1 MIIDRACLEGFGI
14 REFLIS
20 RIEKNLGEGFIL
32 DAENL
37 SKLRE
42 SDFPI
47 HRLLK
52 SITDEMSFDDF
63 KGSLEVFS
71 KYAPGQIFVAYS
83 NELSDSQK
91 VELILADPVY
101 CLQHRVEDIPD
112 DLFMKLLEIEP
123 RATLQFASEKIS
135 NSKLKEFAAHHPQII
150 ARHKS
155 EVLSDEQI
163 LTLAETDLRVLFHHL
178 KERSEQLGID
188 FSPLYHSRHFDLG
201 VPMGDPAVK
210 VRTMNRIAEIR
221 CRECNFI
228 ALGNERTGSRSHE
241 GRMCDHYKLS
251 CMICKTEDEAFFYFQ
266 D

>member
-83 NELSDSQK
+83 N
-91 VELILADPVY
+91 
-101 CLQHRVEDIPD
+101 
-112 DLFMKLLEIEP
+112 
-123 RATLQFASEKIS
+123 
-135 NSKLKEFAAHHPQII
+135 
-150 ARHKS
+150 
-155 EVLSDEQI
+155 
-163 LTLAETDLRVLFHHL
+163 
-178 KERSEQLGID
+178 
-188 FSPLYHSRHFDLG
+188 G
-201 VPMGDPAVK
+201 VRFTK
-210 VRTMNRIAEIR
+210 MN
-221 CRECNFI
+221 
-228 ALGNERTGSRSHE
+228 
-241 GRMCDHYKLS
+241 
-251 CMICKTEDEAFFYFQ
+251 
-266 D
+266 